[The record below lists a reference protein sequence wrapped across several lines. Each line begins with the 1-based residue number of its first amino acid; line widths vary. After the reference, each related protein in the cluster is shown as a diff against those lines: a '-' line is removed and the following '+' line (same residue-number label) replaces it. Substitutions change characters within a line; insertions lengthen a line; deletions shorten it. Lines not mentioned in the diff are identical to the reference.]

1 MQGDSPLGEELS
13 ASKKGSAAFSYLVKR
28 TSKLFSSYK

>member
-13 ASKKGSAAFSYLVKR
+13 ASEEGLCCI
-28 TSKLFSSYK
+28 